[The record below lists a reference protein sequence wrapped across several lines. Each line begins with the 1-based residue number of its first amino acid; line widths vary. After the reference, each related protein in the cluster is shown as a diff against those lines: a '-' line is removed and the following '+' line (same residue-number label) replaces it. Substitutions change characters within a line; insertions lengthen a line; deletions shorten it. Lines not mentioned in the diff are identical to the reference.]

1 MKASYWQRGESLDYI
16 NPTEE
21 KIEAGEVI
29 ALGDR
34 IGIAGTDIRPGALGT
49 VHVMGVYEF
58 PKKDKAEMTVGM
70 EVYITEGGITSEA
83 TSGEAGSGEGTSD
96 TTKTVTNSIVAG
108 FVAAPSPAEST
119 KVYVKINA

>member
-16 NPTEE
+16 NPTED

-34 IGIAGTDIRPGALGT
+34 IGVAGTDIRPGALGT

-58 PKKDKAEMTVGM
+58 PKKDKAEMTVGT
-70 EVYITEGGITSEA
+70 EVYFTEDGITSEA
-83 TSGEAGSGEGTSD
+83 TSGEGT
-96 TTKTVTNSIVAG
+96 TATNNIVVG
-108 FVAAPSPAEST
+108 FVAAPSPDEST

>member
-16 NPTEE
+16 NPTED
-21 KIEAGEVI
+21 KIEVGEAI

-34 IGIAGTDIRPGALGT
+34 IGIAGTDIRPGGLGT

-58 PKKDKAEMTVGM
+58 PKKDKAEMAVGT
-70 EVYITEGGITSEA
+70 EVYFTEEGITSEA
-83 TSGEAGSGEGTSD
+83 ASGEGVSA
-96 TTKTVTNSIVAG
+96 TNNIVAG
-108 FVAAPSPAEST
+108 FVAALSPAEST